1 MGVSWATQTLEMSPG
16 TRHRTEPSRNG
27 QGSGCRWGT
36 GRRWQAPGAAA
47 RRPER
52 GPGSAQERR
61 GQPDGSPREAP
72 QERTRGLQARP
83 AVQVGAPRRGRTPP
97 GKTQLPASPLRGT
110 ELPVALPDRASGALV
125 GLVRSEEAPGPDRAR
140 RRRVGRGRGGGKGRR
155 QTPPPPRLV
164 PSTARR
170 PGQLLRPPAPPRP
183 DGGHRAAL
191 RPRGWR
197 QGGAGRRPEGTGVRV
212 GGGKGPHGAR
222 VRKRGP
228 SAVPAKSGPLPVLG
242 CYSDWTPAHLPA
254 CCPLPPFPGDLECLL
269 PGLGHLTHHSLGPR
283 RNGPGRLQSSPARR
297 LLPKSPLLRTG
308 RLGSRSS
315 LRDTQLCDPWITMCV
330 LRWGLRHPEVKGQPG
345 GARMARI
352 AGASGSLG
360 GEEGLRDWQTV
371 TL

>member
-36 GRRWQAPGAAA
+36 WRRWQAPGAPA

-170 PGQLLRPPAPPRP
+170 PGQLLRAPAPPWP

-212 GGGKGPHGAR
+212 GGGKGPQGAR

-242 CYSDWTPAHLPA
+242 CCSDWTPAHLPA
-254 CCPLPPFPGDLECLL
+254 CCALPHFLATWSVYYRAWGTLLTTHSALGGMALGGCRVLPPGVSFPSPPCSEPAGW
-269 PGLGHLTHHSLGPR
+269 GLVPR
-283 RNGPGRLQSSPARR
+283 SG
-297 LLPKSPLLRTG
+297 T
-308 RLGSRSS
+308 RSS
-315 LRDTQLCDPWITMCV
+315 VTHGSQCVSCVGVSATQ
-330 LRWGLRHPEVKGQPG
+330 R
-345 GARMARI
+345 
-352 AGASGSLG
+352 
-360 GEEGLRDWQTV
+360 
-371 TL
+371 